1 MTHCSSNHK
10 RLATDYEQATFGS
23 THGRGCTFC
32 SNVSQKLS
40 SSREELYS
48 GEYDN
53 FTRTIVLVLA
63 HGSVGQVARTNFF
76 EVMLRVRY

>member
-1 MTHCSSNHK
+1 MNRQLLGQPTAGVV
-10 RLATDYEQATFGS
+10 LFG
-23 THGRGCTFC
+23 